1 MSSVVSTLQ
10 REVITGRQRFIFLYD
25 IIMKND
31 DDDGDID
38 ASMLEKIKGQ
48 EHVSHKVSSTPLL
61 RLLIGM
67 LSFLLE
73 DFLLILSQQILSGL
87 ADRLLL
93 QSHN

>member
-10 REVITGRQRFIFLYD
+10 REVITGRRFIFLYD
-25 IIMKND
+25 IIMKN

-48 EHVSHKVSSTPLL
+48 EHVSHKVSSPPLL

>member
-10 REVITGRQRFIFLYD
+10 REVITGRQCFIFLYD
-25 IIMKND
+25 IIMKN

>member
-10 REVITGRQRFIFLYD
+10 REVITGRQRFIFLYE
-25 IIMKND
+25 IILKN

-38 ASMLEKIKGQ
+38 AGMLEKIKRQ